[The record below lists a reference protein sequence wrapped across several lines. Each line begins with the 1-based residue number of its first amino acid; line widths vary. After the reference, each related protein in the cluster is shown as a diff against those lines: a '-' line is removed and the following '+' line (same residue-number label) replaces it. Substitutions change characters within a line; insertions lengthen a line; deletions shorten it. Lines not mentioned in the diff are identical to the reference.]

1 MIDLIGTQDLT
12 MVCGLV
18 RPLVAADIA
27 AVTALVAAAFS
38 EADGRVP
45 ERYRPA
51 AVGERLAGSL
61 DSQRATRSRFL
72 VAELDGQ
79 PVAVGG
85 FSRESWCSCAWSL
98 YMAAVRPDLQGRRL
112 GSLLIQRRLDA
123 IAAEHSGP
131 GTVVVSSRHP
141 GSFLR
146 LGFHA
151 LRRMPHGPTL
161 MVREFLGTAGGSVK
175 P

>member
-1 MIDLIGTQDLT
+1 MELSGMQDL
-12 MVCGLV
+12 MAAGALV
-18 RPLVAADIA
+18 RPLATADII
-27 AVTALVAAAFS
+27 AVTAIVAAAFR
-38 EADGRVP
+38 EADGAVP

-51 AVGERLAGSL
+51 AVAERLGASFNT
-61 DSQRATRSRFL
+61 QRVTRPRFI
-72 VAELDGQ
+72 VAELGGE

-123 IAAEHSGP
+123 IAAEHAGP
-131 GTVVVSSRHP
+131 GTVLVSSRHP

-146 LGFHA
+146 MGFQA

-161 MVREFLGTAGGSVK
+161 MVREFLGQAR
-175 P
+175 

>member
-1 MIDLIGTQDLT
+1 MDLVGMQDL
-12 MVCGLV
+12 MSAGLLV
-18 RPLVAADIA
+18 RPLVAADIS
-27 AVTALVAAAFS
+27 AVTAVVAAAFR
-38 EADGRVP
+38 EADGVVP

-51 AVGERLAGSL
+51 AVAERLAGSL
-61 DSQRATRSRFL
+61 NTRRATRARFL
-72 VAELDGQ
+72 VAELGGEA
-79 PVAVGG
+79 VAVGG

-146 LGFHA
+146 MGFQA

-161 MVREFLGTAGGSVK
+161 MVREFIGRAG
-175 P
+175 

>member
-1 MIDLIGTQDLT
+1 MDVSGVQDL
-12 MVCGLV
+12 VAAGGLV

-27 AVTALVAAAFS
+27 ALTAVVAAAFR

-51 AVGERLAGSL
+51 AVAERLAASL
-61 DSQRATRSRFL
+61 NSNRTTRPRFL

-98 YMAAVRPDLQGRRL
+98 YMAAVRPDLQGRRI
-112 GSLLIQRRLDA
+112 GGLLIQRRLDA
-123 IAAEHSGP
+123 IAAEHAGA

-161 MVREFLGTAGGSVK
+161 MVREFVGTGG
-175 P
+175 

>member
-1 MIDLIGTQDLT
+1 MDLAGVQDL
-12 MVCGLV
+12 MSAGAMV

-27 AVTALVAAAFS
+27 AVTAIVAAAFR
-38 EADGRVP
+38 EPDGGVP

-51 AVGERLAGSL
+51 AVAERLSGGLNSTKV
-61 DSQRATRSRFL
+61 TRPRFL
-72 VAELDGQ
+72 VAELGGE

-123 IAAEHSGP
+123 IAAEHAGP

-146 LGFHA
+146 LGFQA

-161 MVREFLGTAGGSVK
+161 MVREFVGKLA
-175 P
+175 

>member
-1 MIDLIGTQDLT
+1 MDLVGMQDL
-12 MVCGLV
+12 MSVGLLV
-18 RPLVAADIA
+18 RPLVAADIS
-27 AVTALVAAAFS
+27 AVTAVVAAAFR
-38 EADGRVP
+38 EADGGVP

-51 AVGERLAGSL
+51 AVAERLAGSL
-61 DSQRATRSRFL
+61 NTRRATRARFL
-72 VAELDGQ
+72 VAELGGEA
-79 PVAVGG
+79 VAVGG

-112 GSLLIQRRLDA
+112 GSLMIRRRLDA
-123 IAAEHSGP
+123 IADEHAGP

-146 LGFHA
+146 MGFQA

-161 MVREFLGTAGGSVK
+161 MVREFIGRAG
-175 P
+175 

>member
-1 MIDLIGTQDLT
+1 MDLTGMQDLASL
-12 MVCGLV
+12 GALV
-18 RPLVAADIA
+18 RPLMAADIG
-27 AVTALVAAAFS
+27 AVTAIVAAAFR
-38 EADGRVP
+38 EADGTVP
-45 ERYRPA
+45 ERYRPS
-51 AVGERLAGSL
+51 AVAERLASGL
-61 DSQRATRSRFL
+61 ENRRVTRPRFL
-72 VAELDGQ
+72 VAELRGDV
-79 PVAVGG
+79 VAVGG

-123 IAAEHSGP
+123 IAAEHAGP

-146 LGFHA
+146 LGFQA

-161 MVREFLGTAGGSVK
+161 MVREFVGTGVSVT

>member
-1 MIDLIGTQDLT
+1 MDL
-12 MVCGLV
+12 MEMLV
-18 RPLVAADIA
+18 RPLAATDVA
-27 AVTALVAAAFS
+27 AVTAIVSAAFR
-38 EADGRVP
+38 EADGTVP

-51 AVGERLAGSL
+51 AVAERLGASFA
-61 DSQRATRSRFL
+61 SQRVTRLRFL
-72 VAELDGQ
+72 VAEMAGE

-98 YMAAVRPDLQGRRL
+98 YMAAVRPDLQGRRI

-123 IAAEHSGP
+123 IAAEHAGP

-146 LGFHA
+146 MGFHA

-161 MVREFLGTAGGSVK
+161 MVREFVGTAAVSTK

>member
-1 MIDLIGTQDLT
+1 MDLTGMQDLLAAG
-12 MVCGLV
+12 GLV
-18 RPLVAADIA
+18 RPLAAADVSAI
-27 AVTALVAAAFS
+27 TAIVAAAFR
-38 EADGRVP
+38 EADGTVP

-51 AVGERLAGSL
+51 AVAERLGAGLNS
-61 DSQRATRSRFL
+61 RRVTRPRFL
-72 VAELDGQ
+72 VAELAGE

-161 MVREFLGTAGGSVK
+161 MVREFVGTAGASDK

>member
-1 MIDLIGTQDLT
+1 MDVTGIQDL
-12 MVCGLV
+12 VSLGGLV
-18 RPLVAADIA
+18 RPLAVADIGT
-27 AVTALVAAAFS
+27 VTAIVAAAFR
-38 EADGRVP
+38 EADGTLP
-45 ERYRPA
+45 ERYRPS
-51 AVGERLAGSL
+51 AVAERLASGLGSR
-61 DSQRATRSRFL
+61 RATRSRFL
-72 VAELDGQ
+72 VAELDGE

-123 IAAEHSGP
+123 IAAEHCGP

-146 LGFHA
+146 LGFQA

-161 MVREFLGTAGGSVK
+161 MVREFEGTAASVT

>member
-1 MIDLIGTQDLT
+1 MQVAGVQDP
-12 MVCGLV
+12 MRMGALV
-18 RPLVAADIA
+18 RPLMAADIS

-38 EADGRVP
+38 EEDGVVP

-51 AVGERLAGSL
+51 VVGERLATSL
-61 DSQRATRSRFL
+61 DSRRATRPRFL
-72 VAELDGQ
+72 VAELDGA

-98 YMAAVRPDLQGRRL
+98 YMAAVRPELQGRRL
-112 GSLLIQRRLDA
+112 GSLLIQRRLDV
-123 IAAEHSGP
+123 IAAEHAGP
-131 GTVVVSSRHP
+131 GTVLVSSRHP

-146 LGFHA
+146 LGFQA

-161 MVREFLGTAGGSVK
+161 MVREFVGAVK
-175 P
+175 